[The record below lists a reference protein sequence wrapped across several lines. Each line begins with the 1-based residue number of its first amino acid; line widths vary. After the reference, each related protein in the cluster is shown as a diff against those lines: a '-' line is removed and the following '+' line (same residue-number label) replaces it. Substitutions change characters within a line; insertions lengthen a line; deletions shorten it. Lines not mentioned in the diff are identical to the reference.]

1 MGRRLVDRENRVRL
15 SAYRKYKPSG
25 VERLGEVPTHW
36 EVKRLKYSVSIND
49 EVLPETTDPDF
60 QISYVDIGSID
71 PIRGIVAVE
80 DILFEDAPSR
90 ARRVVRDGDTICST
104 VRPYLQ
110 AIAPV
115 WNPTSNTIV
124 STGFA
129 VIRPRRVSPTFLSYA
144 LREPGLINEIVARS
158 VGVSYPAVNASE
170 IGTLTVPLPAENEQC
185 AIGDFLNRKT
195 SRLDT
200 LVAKKRTLI
209 ERLKEKAAALISCT
223 VTRGLPPDAAR
234 VVGLNPQPKLKHTG
248 IKWFGEVPEH
258 WEVKRLRQ
266 ISDVVTVGVVVNPS
280 NYVAEEGVP
289 FLLGGDVREFYIDT
303 TKSKRCLVQVSNGPL
318 LKSRLAAG
326 DLVVVRVGHPGVAA
340 VVPEN
345 LEGANCASM
354 MIVRRHKRFVS
365 QWLAYAFN
373 SQPGRDQIDLVQ
385 YGAAQK
391 QFNISHAVDFTFPVP
406 PLSEQYVIAEYL
418 DQETTKLYSLVE
430 TIEAAIGRLHE
441 YRASLITT
449 AVTGK
454 IDITKSAPVPEPLA
468 APPGFA
474 RKSVQ

>member
-1 MGRRLVDRENRVRL
+1 MVKL
-15 SAYRKYKPSG
+15 SAYADYKPSG
-25 VERLGEVPTHW
+25 VKWLGDVPAHW
-36 EVKRLKYSVSIND
+36 EVKRLKYSASIND
-49 EVLPETTDPDF
+49 EVLPETTDPGF
-60 QISYVDIGSID
+60 QMSYVDISSID
-71 PIRGIVAVE
+71 PMRGIVAVE
-80 DILFEDAPSR
+80 DMLFEEAPSR

-110 AIAPV
+110 AIAPIR
-115 WNPTSNTIV
+115 NPASNTIV

-129 VIRPRRVSPTFLSYA
+129 VIRPRRVTSTFLSYA
-144 LREPGLINEIVARS
+144 IREPGLINEIVARS

-170 IGTLTVPLPAENEQC
+170 IGTLTVPLPTENEQR
-185 AIGDFLNRKT
+185 AIAVLLNRET

-209 ERLKEKAAALISCT
+209 ERLKEQGAALISRT
-223 VTRGLPPDAAR
+223 VTRGLAPDAAR
-234 VVGLNPQPKLKHTG
+234 AVGLDPQPKLKPTG
-248 IKWFGEVPEH
+248 IEWLQDVPQH

-266 ISDVVTVGVVVNPS
+266 ISDVITVGVVVNPS

-303 TKSKRCLVQVSNGPL
+303 TKSKRCLPDISNGPL

-326 DLVVVRVGHPGVAA
+326 DLVVVRVGYPGIAA
-340 VVPEN
+340 VVSED

-354 MIVRRHKRFVS
+354 MIVRRHRRFAS

-391 QFNISHAVDFTFPVP
+391 QFNISHAVDFTFPFP
-406 PLSEQYVIAEYL
+406 PLSEQCAIAEFL
-418 DQETTKLYSLVE
+418 DHETRKIHSLVE
-430 TIEAAIGRLHE
+430 TIETAIDRLHE
-441 YRASLITT
+441 YRASLITA

-454 IDITKSAPVPEPLA
+454 IDVKRGTTLVSEALAVVPHI
-468 APPGFA
+468 A
-474 RKSVQ
+474 RRPD